1 MNTIVYLIIGLLI
14 GALTI
19 YFVMKTRINMLQ
31 AKVEEA
37 NLLTT
42 KLNLIEQEKMQLYGQ
57 TRADAA
63 SIQTLKDQLQALI
76 ADKQNLDN
84 TLKKMLTEITNESF
98 VRQSQLLN
106 DQQSARLSDILNPL
120 KEKIKDFELKV
131 TASQSETKTT
141 NAVLMEQ
148 IKNLSLLNQSVTQKT
163 EDLTNALRGSNKAQ
177 GAWGEMILERVL
189 ERSGLKKGS
198 EYETQL
204 ATFNTAGQSIRPD
217 AVIYLP
223 EQKNIIIDS
232 KVSLTAYEQYVNTDN
247 IEIKNG
253 ALKAHLFS
261 IKSHIKLL
269 SEKNYHNGL
278 GISSPEFTLMFIPIE
293 SGFSLSIQEDTSLFE
308 YAWDKKIVLVS
319 PSTLLATLRTIASV
333 WKYENQTRNA
343 LEIAQ
348 KAGDLFDKFV
358 AFTEDMDNI
367 GKAIEKAD
375 EAYDKAMNKLSVGKG
390 NLVQRSINLQKL
402 GINATKNLNPK
413 FQEDETE

>member
-1 MNTIVYLIIGLLI
+1 LI
-14 GALTI
+14 GATSLFFI
-19 YFVMKTRINMLQ
+19 LKSRINLLQ
-31 AKVEEA
+31 AQIEEGALLAQKA
-37 NLLTT
+37 NQL
-42 KLNLIEQEKMQLYGQ
+42 EQEKLKLYGQ
-57 TRADAA
+57 TRADEAT
-63 SIQTLKDQLQALI
+63 IQTLKEQLQTYK
-76 ADKQNLDN
+76 ADKQNLDG
-84 TLKKMLTEITNESF
+84 TLKKVLTEVTNESL

-120 KEKIKDFELKV
+120 QEKIKDFELKV
-131 TASQSETKTT
+131 SASQSETKTT

-163 EDLTNALRGSNKAQ
+163 EDLTNALRGSNKTQ

-198 EYETQL
+198 EYETQF
-204 ATFNTAGQSIRPD
+204 ASYNSAGQSIRPD

-232 KVSLTAYEQYVNTDN
+232 KVSLTAYEQYVNTDDLAS
-247 IEIKNG
+247 KNA
-253 ALKAHLFS
+253 ALKAHLS
-261 IKSHIKLL
+261 SVKSHIKLL
-269 SEKNYHNGL
+269 SEKNYHSGL

-293 SGFSLSIQEDTSLFE
+293 SSFSLSIQEDTSLFE
-308 YAWDKKIVLVS
+308 DAWNKKIVLVS

-343 LEIAQ
+343 IEIAQ

-358 AFTEDMDNI
+358 AFTEDLDNI

-375 EAYDKAMNKLSVGKG
+375 EAYVKALNKLSVGKG
-390 NLVQRSINLQKL
+390 NLVQRSRNLQKL

-413 FQEDETE
+413 FLDEETE